1 MLNYSRLCEII
12 LIMLRVQLEIQFW
25 PLATRVYLI
34 SAHCVL
40 IQLSS
45 LYSTEIT
52 LGKDFLALK
61 QTTTKTAQ

>member
-1 MLNYSRLCEII
+1 
-12 LIMLRVQLEIQFW
+12 MLRVQLEIQFW

-61 QTTTKTAQ
+61 QTTTRTAQ